1 MIPIKFILLYDDKP
15 IYINPH
21 AIISVREMK
30 APEHCI
36 ATVPN
41 LPKKWT
47 VIAVP
52 GEIYEVNHT
61 IEEVLAKLAG
71 KVI

>member
-1 MIPIKFILLYDDKP
+1 MIPIKFILLYDDRP
-15 IYINPH
+15 IYVNPH

-30 APEHCI
+30 VLKYCGP
-36 ATVPN
+36 TVPN
-41 LPKKWT
+41 LPKRWT
-47 VIAVP
+47 AIAVP

-61 IEEVLAKLAG
+61 IEEVLAKLAE